1 MDRELVKRICELT
14 GRKEKVA
21 LVTIV
26 ETRGSTPR
34 KAGSRMLIMPD
45 GKSFGTIGGGCGEAE
60 VRRAALTALD
70 ENLSTLYTVTMLN
83 EVAAD
88 EGMVCGGIMEVFI
101 QILTGELIQMRADR
115 ENA

>member
-1 MDRELVKRICELT
+1 MESELIKKICDAQE
-14 GRKEKVA
+14 RKEKAA

-34 KAGSRMLIMPD
+34 KAGSRMLLFAD
-45 GKSFGTIGGGCGEAE
+45 GRSYGTIGGGCGEAE

-88 EGMVCGGIMEVFI
+88 EGMVCGGVMEVFI
-101 QILTGELIQMRADR
+101 QVI
-115 ENA
+115 

>member
-1 MDRELVKRICELT
+1 MDRTMVNIICEKQKN
-14 GRKEKVA
+14 GEKAA

-34 KAGSRMLIMPD
+34 KAGSKMLISPD
-45 GKSFGTIGGGCGEAE
+45 GKAFGTIGGGCGEAE
-60 VRRAALTALD
+60 VRRQALTALD
-70 ENLSTLYTVTMLN
+70 ENRSRLYTVTMLN

-101 QILTGELIQMRADR
+101 QII
-115 ENA
+115 